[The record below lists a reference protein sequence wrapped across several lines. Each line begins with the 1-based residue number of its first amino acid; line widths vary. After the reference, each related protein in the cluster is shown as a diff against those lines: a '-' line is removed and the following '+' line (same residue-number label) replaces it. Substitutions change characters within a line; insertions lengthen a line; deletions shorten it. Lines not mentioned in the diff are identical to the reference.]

1 MTINRDQYFMLASQK
16 HLQNKVTMPSDFRKV
31 PHNFIIK
38 INFHTTV
45 SDYRMDFNHSHLDD
59 VSSRTLLTKKK
70 FNQYTTSN
78 LCETNALLPGK

>member
-70 FNQYTTSN
+70 SSINTRNF
-78 LCETNALLPGK
+78 